1 MNTRIYDAIRIV
13 VSNKMVTALL
23 VSSRGWNFV
32 VRMKFFDD
40 TRISLLCQSTRIT
53 EPIPRVTV
61 NYRYPRKIDNSVT
74 ENATTLRPPPFFF
87 IFFRFFFPFHPPQG
101 NSSMIKKIEWYFY
114 RSFPIYYIHTFVFV
128 FVFSSSFLLYLII
141 HG

>member
-74 ENATTLRPPPFFF
+74 ENATTSPPPFFF
-87 IFFRFFFPFHPPQG
+87 ILFWVLKIEVEYWYNFFFL
-101 NSSMIKKIEWYFY
+101 
-114 RSFPIYYIHTFVFV
+114 
-128 FVFSSSFLLYLII
+128 SFLIYNTIIKTNFLKWLSWITSHLLNWYLYFF
-141 HG
+141 